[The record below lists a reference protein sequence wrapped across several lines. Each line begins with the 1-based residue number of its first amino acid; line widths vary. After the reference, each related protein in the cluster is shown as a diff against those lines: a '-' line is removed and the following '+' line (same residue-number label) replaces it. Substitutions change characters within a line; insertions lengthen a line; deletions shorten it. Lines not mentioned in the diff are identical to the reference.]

1 MLPLASKL
9 SGLIVPTSLRHISF
23 SKFCNFHIEMASIP
37 ALEILNEI
45 FSVADA
51 MRKILII
58 GNSGSGKSW
67 LGKRLA
73 TVCNVPYVALDR
85 LFWEPGGYNVKR
97 CKTLVA
103 QDLTQLQGTDTWLIE
118 GVFGQMAEDMLPY
131 ADTLFFL
138 DLPWEEC
145 RSNLLARG
153 SESARQ
159 RDPAVRNK
167 AFRNC
172 LPGRLR
178 TIRVKT
184 RTPARFTELF
194 SSSSPAQTTRHLAA
208 GDVAYY

>member
-1 MLPLASKL
+1 
-9 SGLIVPTSLRHISF
+9 
-23 SKFCNFHIEMASIP
+23 MASIP

-159 RDPAVRNK
+159 RDPAGAEQSFQELLAWAAAYDTRKNKNSGAFHRTLFEQFTGRKQRATSRQEMSHIIENARN
-167 AFRNC
+167 A
-172 LPGRLR
+172 L
-178 TIRVKT
+178 
-184 RTPARFTELF
+184 
-194 SSSSPAQTTRHLAA
+194 QQ
-208 GDVAYY
+208 